1 MIPSKKDPTLP
12 KYSHQ
17 LQILNRFSNFIANTG
32 LNSTTKENAYKVI
45 DCLKFIKINLDFIGY
60 AVEHRNDDSIY
71 TYAQDKP
78 KGVIRDF
85 NNTAMHFNS
94 YSSTA
99 LVQLGLKNLVEQF
112 EQAIEAMQKKH
123 ELEAFAKK
131 LHFDGDIGCIEA
143 RTAAA
148 LSFAAT
154 RLSSVVHSLD
164 DRMEEFYSLSQN
176 DNDPSNIV
184 NKAIDFFKPWMGQ
197 QAIWGDTKYVINSA
211 LIKRYLTEILV
222 INLPAAIIL
231 DELKEK
237 EGNPHHLA
245 LIEDISSQE
254 LIQVLLTREYGLKF
268 LKIVSLNQSS
278 EVILALLHKIDNETI
293 KKLFNENPKFFN
305 AKFLNLLLENHSA
318 AVCEALFEKLSE
330 QGIDHFNTQF
340 KEILLQRFKKS
351 IKPSSFFTFI
361 QIKATLNYLVEN
373 RVKNGIFCLIGLS
386 FTLLTAL
393 AVIGIP
399 YTLTILLTL
408 SGLSI
413 GCFPFIGAFVV
424 VGILAVIPII
434 VLLLLGIDFIRI
446 VINPFKSIYKF
457 HNLKQNLLNNVLALQ
472 STRLLALFFS
482 NFSSQ
487 QLKTLN
493 FPLIDL
499 QKRLPDLLFTSNL
512 SVAPEIEDTF
522 YQYWYS
528 NSTLRSL
535 LIDNE
540 QPLLVEC
547 INNYFEGKLAKPHP
561 KIILLIEECLAEKA
575 KKQDLWSKEQAFLE
589 DIKQND
595 QVFPQKSLEEIWLN
609 GVGSW
614 SYYRYLKQ
622 KNDLSTQIL
631 VDRLLLKNE
640 LFGADWRNENF
651 TQYLCDFRLKQKE
664 EQQAFETAKS
674 CIKTNNGLAKVIKPN
689 NWRFFMK
696 QLANP
701 KHRESSLR
709 KSVPITD
716 GTKKYVHL
724 TDKVISYQKDRHPK
738 PKTNYSHT
746 KKTSTTLLSPHLLTF
761 LFSSDGGILFD
772 RRQCQVKALLLRN
785 AITYKHK
792 WVGEETS
799 VNNYK
804 SSIQGINETNEQRFI
819 EKIQTTSTMNEVL
832 AKLNKEALRAIIIQ
846 SNTPTERLSAIQRR
860 DEIES
865 TFSKRLPI
873 LFYEPAQKSLKTYTL
888 LAQERDQYNE
898 KKDIPRGNRLWG
910 YKSLT
915 SSR

>member
-1 MIPSKKDPTLP
+1 M
-12 KYSHQ
+12 
-17 LQILNRFSNFIANTG
+17 
-32 LNSTTKENAYKVI
+32 
-45 DCLKFIKINLDFIGY
+45 
-60 AVEHRNDDSIY
+60 
-71 TYAQDKP
+71 
-78 KGVIRDF
+78 
-85 NNTAMHFNS
+85 
-94 YSSTA
+94 
-99 LVQLGLKNLVEQF
+99 
-112 EQAIEAMQKKH
+112 
-123 ELEAFAKK
+123 
-131 LHFDGDIGCIEA
+131 
-143 RTAAA
+143 
-148 LSFAAT
+148 
-154 RLSSVVHSLD
+154 
-164 DRMEEFYSLSQN
+164 
-176 DNDPSNIV
+176 
-184 NKAIDFFKPWMGQ
+184 
-197 QAIWGDTKYVINSA
+197 
-211 LIKRYLTEILV
+211 
-222 INLPAAIIL
+222 
-231 DELKEK
+231 
-237 EGNPHHLA
+237 
-245 LIEDISSQE
+245 
-254 LIQVLLTREYGLKF
+254 
-268 LKIVSLNQSS
+268 SLNQSS

-386 FTLLTAL
+386 FILLTAL

-399 YTLTILLTL
+399 YILPILLTL
-408 SGLSI
+408 SAFSLGI
-413 GCFPFIGAFVV
+413 FPIIGACV
-424 VGILAVIPII
+424 AMIPAFIS
-434 VLLLLGIDFIRI
+434 LTLPMLLGIDFFRI
-446 VINPFKSIYKF
+446 VINPIESIYKF
-457 HNLKQNLLNNVLALQ
+457 HNLRQNLLNNVLALQ

-540 QPLLVEC
+540 HTSLAQC
-547 INNYFEGKLAKPHP
+547 IDDYFEGKLAKPHT
-561 KIILLIEECLAEKA
+561 KIILLFEECLIQKA
-575 KKQDLWSKEQAFLE
+575 KKQVLSYKEQAFLE

-674 CIKTNNGLAKVIKPN
+674 CIATNNGLAKVIQPN
-689 NWRFFMK
+689 NWGFFMR

-701 KHRESSLR
+701 NHRESSLR
-709 KSVPITD
+709 RSVPVTNE
-716 GTKKYVHL
+716 TKKFVHL
-724 TDKVISYQKDRHPK
+724 TGEVISYQKDRHPK
-738 PKTNYSHT
+738 PKANYSHT

-761 LFSSDGGILFD
+761 LFRTDGGLLFD
-772 RRQCQVKALLLRN
+772 RQQCQVKALLLAN
-785 AITYKHK
+785 ATTYEHE
-792 WVGEETS
+792 WVGEETN

-804 SSIQGINETNEQRFI
+804 TFIQGINQTNEESFI
-819 EKIQTTSTMNEVL
+819 AEIQTNSTMNEVL

-846 SNTPTERLSAIQRR
+846 RNTPSERLSAIQRR

-865 TFSKRLPI
+865 KFSIRLPI
-873 LFYEPAQKSLKTYTL
+873 LFYKPAHSSLNVYT
-888 LAQERDQYNE
+888 AKEQEHDQHHREIEN
-898 KKDIPRGNRLWG
+898 IPRGNRLWINP
-910 YKSLT
+910 
-915 SSR
+915 